1 MTAARRWLPWAGV
14 TATATL
20 FAAANL
26 VAFRGSYVG
35 ASDDAFML
43 ALTIGLLTFSVVGAV
58 LVRTHPANSI
68 GWLFCATGLLFGVMI
83 FSQTYVENYILAEG
97 ESGGFGDFTLWISTW
112 VGTIAYSLIAA
123 FLLLLF
129 PTGRLLSSRWR
140 PALILTVGSVALL
153 VVASMVARELDDYER
168 LVNPYAIGGGA
179 FQEILNG
186 VRGVAWI
193 LYSIS
198 VLLAATSLIVR
209 FRRSKG
215 VERQQMKWM
224 AFAASLL
231 LVTQFSWFVSEDLAR
246 LLSGLVFMAMP
257 IAVCVAILRYRLYD
271 IDLII
276 NRTLVYGAL
285 TAILGLV
292 YFGLVVVLQQATS
305 PLTPES
311 DLAVAGS
318 TLAVAALF
326 RPARSRVQSF
336 IDRRFYRHK
345 YDAAQALEEFNARL
359 RDEIDLESLRH
370 ELLGVVGDTMQ
381 PARASLWLR
390 TPRHRL

>member
-1 MTAARRWLPWAGV
+1 
-14 TATATL
+14 
-20 FAAANL
+20 
-26 VAFRGSYVG
+26 
-35 ASDDAFML
+35 
-43 ALTIGLLTFSVVGAV
+43 
-58 LVRTHPANSI
+58 
-68 GWLFCATGLLFGVMI
+68 
-83 FSQTYVENYILAEG
+83 VENYILAEG
-97 ESGGFGDFTLWISTW
+97 AAGGWADFTLWISTW

-153 VVASMVARELDDYER
+153 VVASMMARDLDDYER

-179 FQEILNG
+179 VQDILDG
-186 VRGVAWI
+186 VRAVGWI

-209 FRRSKG
+209 FRRSRG

-231 LVTQFSWFVSEDLAR
+231 LVTQFSWFISEDLAR

-276 NRTLVYGAL
+276 NRTLVYGVL

-292 YFGLVVVLQQATS
+292 YFGLVVVLQQVTQ

-390 TPRHRL
+390 SPRHRL